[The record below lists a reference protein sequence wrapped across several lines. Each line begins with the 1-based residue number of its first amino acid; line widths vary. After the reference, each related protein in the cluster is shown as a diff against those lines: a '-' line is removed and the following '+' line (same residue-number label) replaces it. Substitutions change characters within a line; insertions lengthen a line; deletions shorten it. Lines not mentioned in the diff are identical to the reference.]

1 MISHHEWINND
12 EIFFYGIIDKVKSF
26 FTFNLITKK
35 FKKINFEFSNDDGH
49 PHSSDGNL
57 FVIDSY
63 PNKFQERLLY
73 TFDLKLNQSSFI
85 GSAYNNFS

>member
-1 MISHHEWINND
+1 M
-12 EIFFYGIIDKVKSF
+12 
-26 FTFNLITKK
+26 T
-35 FKKINFEFSNDDGH
+35 

-63 PNKFQERLLY
+63 PTKFQERLLY

-85 GSAYNNFS
+85 GSAYNNFYLTNGKMRFSP